1 MAQQQNNKSQVTRNS
16 QMNKADMM
24 KTTPTS
30 RARDDLGSAYDGDE
44 NHGPAK
50 NKKPKSANSGKT
62 KGRRLA
68 SDSTKTPIR

>member
-1 MAQQQNNKSQVTRNS
+1 MPHTQSPKSQVTRRS

-24 KTTPTS
+24 KATPTS

-50 NKKPKSANSGKT
+50 NQKSKSAKGRKT
-62 KGRRLA
+62 KGRRLP
-68 SDSTKTPIR
+68 SDSDKTPIR